1 MSARNGK
8 RARLEDE
15 SDDEYEASSSVPSQR
30 IKTLDPIMM
39 QDWDAEVTMI
49 TFKAILIFSY

>member
-1 MSARNGK
+1 MSARNRK
-8 RARLEDE
+8 RARLEEE

-30 IKTLDPIMM
+30 IKALDPVMM